1 MKITVPTDILELCKF
16 YEKNGHQFYMV
27 GGCVRDALLN
37 QPSKDIDIATSA
49 TLEESIFLL
58 KNLNIITDIQKTGEH
73 FPVIRIKTVYQN
85 EYEIATFRKDE
96 GFGKTTTFK
105 LASLEEDAF
114 RRDLT
119 INAIYYHPLTTE
131 IVDPTNG
138 YEDLKNGLI
147 KFVGDPKQRIQEDRL
162 RVLRAFRMANRFN
175 FSYDKITE
183 NYLLNADLVSNKL
196 KSEDR
201 IAYERI
207 IEEFFKAEKQ
217 CDLRRYF
224 RQLLEFSILDNI
236 FEGTNIRQIYLS
248 NHTNVMNFLAQIFQF
263 TDVNILKE
271 KFKTWHFKN
280 EMSNKILTLI
290 KLQSFET
297 IDYFKAK
304 KMLKSSNLKRI
315 EVLAHFKNFK
325 NIKDVMALY
334 DYEAVY
340 TGEILKNMGYSQGL
354 DMGLKMA
361 ELETASFLRFS
372 ETYFPN

>member
-1 MKITVPTDILELCKF
+1 VHAPLGNHLAVEVGELLEQPDVLQQGRAARAG
-16 YEKNGHQFYMV
+16 GHGV
-27 GGCVRDALLN
+27 LVVRHGGAGGGG
-37 QPSKDIDIATSA
+37 
-49 TLEESIFLL
+49 EFLAH
-58 KNLNIITDIQKTGEH
+58 G
-73 FPVIRIKTVYQN
+73 
-85 EYEIATFRKDE
+85 
-96 GFGKTTTFK
+96 
-105 LASLEEDAF
+105 
-114 RRDLT
+114 
-119 INAIYYHPLTTE
+119 
-131 IVDPTNG
+131 
-138 YEDLKNGLI
+138 
-147 KFVGDPKQRIQEDRL
+147 
-162 RVLRAFRMANRFN
+162 
-175 FSYDKITE
+175 
-183 NYLLNADLVSNKL
+183 
-196 KSEDR
+196 
-201 IAYERI
+201 
-207 IEEFFKAEKQ
+207 
-217 CDLRRYF
+217 YF